1 MGLVGY
7 GVNNSDDLKK
17 AILSTADVLNDGG
30 CFLVAYESK
39 FGIDVDRIVVD
50 SKIYNEGNN
59 YGLRNKIILENDF
72 YRFYFYKKIK

>member
-1 MGLVGY
+1 ML
-7 GVNNSDDLKK
+7 
-17 AILSTADVLNDGG
+17 IADVLNDV
-30 CFLVAYESK
+30 CFLDSK
-39 FGIDVDRIVVD
+39 IYNVVD